1 MQGTETAGLLTERG
15 LARRHSRGA
24 FLTKY
29 AAALALLVFLL
40 FNCLFT
46 QNFVAWETFSNIF
59 TQATKVALVG
69 LGMTVVI
76 ATGGIDISV
85 GSAMGLAATI
95 AAISL
100 VSGSFAG
107 VLLSLAVVLAFGLLA
122 GILTSRFS
130 IVPLVSTLA
139 LMYVMRG
146 LARGISGHGT
156 VTYNDPALTNFF
168 ITPVVGHLP
177 VQFFVLLIA
186 VVVMYLVVNRTK
198 FGFDVEAYGNNP
210 VAARISGIN
219 TRRVITVCY
228 VISAL
233 FAWISGILVMVMVS
247 STDPARVGADME
259 LDAIAATV
267 IGGTPITGGYPNI
280 IGTVCGAFL
289 LQLIIMMANMNN
301 IPYAYSLMIK
311 AGIILVALV
320 FHNLWKR

>member
-1 MQGTETAGLLTERG
+1 MHGTETAGLLTERG
-15 LARRHSRGA
+15 LARRHSRGV

-107 VLLSLAVVLAFGLLA
+107 VLLSLAVVLTFGLLA

-130 IVPLVSTLA
+130 ILPLVSTLA

-177 VQFFVLLIA
+177 VQFFILLIA
-186 VVVMYLVVNRTK
+186 IVVMYLVVNRTK

-219 TRRVITVCY
+219 TRRVIMICY
-228 VISAL
+228 IVSAL